1 MLFFNYCFLL
11 YLVIKNGDLSGLTL
25 LRVNRVARL
34 DAPKKPRVA
43 AAFLAHHSFVVVAAA
58 AVIVIIATMFYQ

>member
-1 MLFFNYCFLL
+1 MLLFNDCFLL

-43 AAFLAHHSFVVVAAA
+43 AAFLAHHSFVVAAA
-58 AVIVIIATMFYQ
+58 AVIVIIATIFYQ